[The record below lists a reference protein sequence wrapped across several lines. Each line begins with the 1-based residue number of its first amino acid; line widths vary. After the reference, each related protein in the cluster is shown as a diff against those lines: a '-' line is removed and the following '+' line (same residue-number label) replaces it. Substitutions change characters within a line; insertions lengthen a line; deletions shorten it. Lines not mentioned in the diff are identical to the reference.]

1 LSALAADDVSQHVS
15 QQSLLRDRLG
25 RRDAGK
31 GELLIAA
38 RGATVLGHVY
48 IWLEP
53 AEEPEIR
60 DALPGAPLIMNL
72 WVRADSRRRGVGST
86 LIREAE
92 RWLVRE
98 GHDRVVLG
106 VDPDNLEAVDLYKA
120 LHYSRWS
127 GGLIDT
133 FRIEYLADGRV
144 LHHPESCVVFVK
156 NLNGASRHAGCGKP
170 PASRS

>member
-1 LSALAADDVSQHVS
+1 MSQL
-15 QQSLLRDRLG
+15 SLLRDRL
-25 RRDAGK
+25 RRREAGN

-38 RGATVLGHVY
+38 ADGTILGHVY

-53 AEEPEIR
+53 AEEQEIR

-72 WVRADSRRRGVGST
+72 WVRADCRRRGVGST

-98 GHDRVVLG
+98 GHHRVVLG

-120 LHYSRWS
+120 LHYNQWS

-133 FRIEYLADGRV
+133 FRIEYLADGRTV
-144 LHHPESCVVFVK
+144 RHPESCVVYVK
-156 NLNGASRHAGCGKP
+156 NLNGAASHACWG
-170 PASRS
+170 